1 MMWVV
6 SRKSSMMWVIQ
17 KKSSYFFEKKICES
31 RLKYLKHIEKS
42 SNNWIIFKKGSILWV
57 CSLKKSNSLRHME
70 KRFNSLSHILK
81 TVQFFELYFL
91 NEQWFNSMS
100 HGSNSMS
107 QCWKEGF
114 NFYESMLKRRV
125 QFLWVMLKRG
135 FNTVSHVEQHE
146 RFNSLSHVE
155 QKGSILR
162 VICWKGFSSLSNIL
176 KRVSILW
183 VKLKRWVQF
192 SESYFSQSGSI
203 LGVIFQSVQC
213 LEFLLKKKTLN
224 HIQKKV

>member
-1 MMWVV
+1 MSHIFKKGLNSQSHIRKKGVQFFESREKVFNSLSHIRKKRFKSV
-6 SRKSSMMWVIQ
+6 SRIQ
-17 KKSSYFFEKKICES
+17 KGQWCESYPKKVQWCESFKKKVHIFFEKKICES

-162 VICWKGFSSLSNIL
+162 VICWKGFSS
-176 KRVSILW
+176 
-183 VKLKRWVQF
+183 
-192 SESYFSQSGSI
+192 
-203 LGVIFQSVQC
+203 
-213 LEFLLKKKTLN
+213 
-224 HIQKKV
+224 